1 MVTRRLFLGALALT
15 PLAVSR
21 AFAQSATGEALDDFA
36 RYVDAAASILSE
48 LALGIRNADAR
59 DIRGP
64 DAQRALEELQAGL
77 RNQAVSNARV
87 FDELSEYRDYARQ
100 ESAESPVLARMWSQA
115 LQQVSDTAAVVR
127 RVSAIVD
134 ESTVLR
140 RVLTDDQQLAL
151 RDTLAM
157 REAILTRLAGLPAP
171 ASQYDLDRLD
181 RFIARYNDLI
191 SALRQIRMALNRAL
205 RE

>member
-1 MVTRRLFLGALALT
+1 MVTRRLLLGALALT
-15 PLAVSR
+15 PFAVSN
-21 AFAQSATGEALDDFA
+21 ASAQSATGEALDDFA

-59 DIRGP
+59 NIRGP

-87 FDELSEYRDYARQ
+87 IDELSDYRAYAQQASVEPSVR
-100 ESAESPVLARMWSQA
+100 ARMWAEA

-127 RVSAIVD
+127 RVTAIVD
-134 ESTVLR
+134 ESAVLS
-140 RVLTDDQQLAL
+140 RVLTDDRQLAL

-157 REAILTRLAGLPAP
+157 REAILRRLTALPPP

-191 SALRQIRMALNRAL
+191 SALRQIRVALNRAL

>member
-1 MVTRRLFLGALALT
+1 MVTRRLLLGALVLT
-15 PLAVSR
+15 PFAAPR

-36 RYVDAAASILSE
+36 RYVDEAASILSE
-48 LALGIRNADAR
+48 LALGIRNADAS
-59 DIRGP
+59 DIRGA
-64 DAQRALEELQAGL
+64 DARRALEEVQAGL
-77 RNQAVSNARV
+77 RNQAVSNTRV
-87 FDELSEYRDYARQ
+87 VDELSDYRDYARQ
-100 ESAESPVLARMWSQA
+100 AAAEPPVLARMWSQA
-115 LQQVSDTAAVVR
+115 LQQVSDTATVVR
-127 RVSAIVD
+127 RVTAVVE
-134 ESTVLR
+134 ESTALR

-157 REAILTRLAGLPAP
+157 REVILQRLSSLPPP